1 MADKIAKLEANLE
14 KEVLL
19 KTEVCGGGVWRWCV
33 AVVLGIYVV
42 LALSVCLF
50 TSAILFEFWC

>member
-19 KTEVCGGGVWRWCV
+19 KTEVCGGGVWRWC
-33 AVVLGIYVV
+33 
-42 LALSVCLF
+42 LASM
-50 TSAILFEFWC
+50 